1 MGIYSSAF
9 VVQAH
14 EADARGAASV
24 GTICR
29 YLQDI
34 AALHA
39 NAIGYGFEEMQSQ
52 SYLWVLSRLTLEID
66 RFPMWGEQLEIETW
80 PSGTDR
86 LFALR
91 DWIIY
96 AVGAGPTREVLGRA
110 TSAWVVLSS
119 ERRTPVRIEKVS
131 GRMDVIEDR
140 RAIAA
145 TPPKLPAFESA
156 SWSRPIDAGY
166 SDLDLNGHINN
177 VRYVEWLIDA
187 LPLEHLMSRRLRRLE
202 VNFLGEGGAN
212 DRVLVRATPALP
224 PSSGELAPGASE
236 FLHSAERIG
245 DGTVLCRAR
254 TLWIPG

>member
-1 MGIYSSAF
+1 VAIYRSAF

-24 GTICR
+24 GTLCR

-39 NAIGYGFEEMQSQ
+39 SAIGYGFEDMQSQ

-66 RFPMWGEQLEIETW
+66 RFPRWGEQVEIETW

-96 AVGAGPTREVLGRA
+96 AAGTERELLGRA

-119 ERRTPVRIEKVS
+119 EHRTPVRVEKVS
-131 GRMDVIEDR
+131 GRMDVIEER

-145 TPPKLPAFESA
+145 TPPKLPALDSA
-156 SWSRPIDAGY
+156 SWSRPVEAGF

-187 LPLEHLMSRRLRRLE
+187 LPLEHLMSRRLKRLE
-202 VNFLGEGGAN
+202 VNFLGEGGAR
-212 DRVLVRATPALP
+212 DRVLVQAAPHGAAL
-224 PSSGELAPGASE
+224 SGETAAEAAE
-236 FLHSAERIG
+236 FLHSAQRIG
-245 DGTVLCRAR
+245 DGSTLCRAR